1 MKKIEH
7 RKEKKM
13 LELVKKVLL
22 TGVGVAVLSK
32 EKIEEVAKDFAE
44 KGKLTEQEGKALVDD
59 LLARSEESRVE
70 LQKQVE
76 QRVQAVMEK
85 MDLAKKSEVDSLKA
99 EIAELRQLLNTG
111 EDKENR

>member
-1 MKKIEH
+1 
-7 RKEKKM
+7 M

-44 KGKLTEQEGKALVDD
+44 KGKMTEQEGKALVDD

-70 LQKQVE
+70 LQKQIE
-76 QRVQAVMEK
+76 QRVQTVLEK
-85 MDLAKKSEVDSLKA
+85 MDLAKKSEVEALKL
-99 EIAELRQLLNTG
+99 EIEELRRLVNTTEG
-111 EDKENR
+111 E